1 MADLLRFLRRQ
12 PPPTPD
18 EDNELHIYRSQGRK
32 RIVMVTLFTVPR
44 EGHDEI
50 VAKVG
55 ATFARVDRIVYV
67 TDIPEFLHF
76 RAAGAAFEY
85 FPSLERQAAHVNA
98 LDWPGYLRIRW
109 DLLLAKWQPE
119 HVLAYGLNMDRF
131 LTAAPARE
139 GEAASW
145 R

>member
-1 MADLLRFLRRQ
+1 MVDLLRFFRRRSPVDPGEENQ
-12 PPPTPD
+12 
-18 EDNELHIYRSQGRK
+18 LHIYRSQGRK
-32 RIVMVTLFTVPR
+32 RIVMVTLFDVAR

-55 ATFARVDRIVYV
+55 AAFARFDRIVYV

-85 FPSLERQAAHVNA
+85 FPCLEQQMAHGSA

-119 HVLAYGLNMDRF
+119 HVLAYGRNIDRF
-131 LTAAPARE
+131 LAAAPVRKGE
-139 GEAASW
+139 GDS
-145 R
+145 

>member
-1 MADLLRFLRRQ
+1 MVDLLQFFRRRSPVAQ
-12 PPPTPD
+12 D
-18 EDNELHIYRSQGRK
+18 EENQLHIYRSQGQK
-32 RIVMVTLFTVPR
+32 RIVMVTLFDVAR

-55 ATFARVDRIVYV
+55 ATFARFDRIVYV

-85 FPSLERQAAHVNA
+85 FPCLEQQMAHGSA

-119 HVLAYGLNMDRF
+119 HVLAYGRNIDR
-131 LTAAPARE
+131 LLAAAPVRKGE
-139 GEAASW
+139 GDS
-145 R
+145 